1 MTLTFS
7 MPGEYTFDDL
17 YVVCQPMASVEEQ
30 TEELG
35 KESLQNIKTETNCIR
50 GDITTTSDK
59 ILVFSIPYS
68 AGFTAYVDGEK
79 TELVQANSM
88 YMGLELKKRQ
98 AYDRTQI
105 LYTVYCA
112 RNDTDGAWPDPV
124 CRDRNILPAP
134 EKTKRKGKTGEMSR
148 LSVVLPACNEE
159 PMVEKTCRT
168 LRELLGQAGIRYELV
183 LVDDGSS
190 DGTWAAIEKVSRED
204 KNVTGVHFPEISGKK
219 QQSWPALHRHAEMR
233 WQ

>member
-1 MTLTFS
+1 
-7 MPGEYTFDDL
+7 
-17 YVVCQPMASVEEQ
+17 
-30 TEELG
+30 
-35 KESLQNIKTETNCIR
+35 
-50 GDITTTSDK
+50 
-59 ILVFSIPYS
+59 
-68 AGFTAYVDGEK
+68 
-79 TELVQANSM
+79 
-88 YMGLELKKRQ
+88 
-98 AYDRTQI
+98 
-105 LYTVYCA
+105 
-112 RNDTDGAWPDPV
+112 
-124 CRDRNILPAP
+124 
-134 EKTKRKGKTGEMSR
+134 MSR

-204 KNVTGVHFPEISGKK
+204 KNVTGVHFPEISEKK

>member
-1 MTLTFS
+1 MGYKNYSAGTMTLTFS

-35 KESLQNIKTETNCIR
+35 KESLQNIKMETNCIR

-88 YMGLELKKRQ
+88 YMGLELKKGRHTI
-98 AYDRTQI
+98 ALRYCTPYIVPGMI
-105 LYTVYCA
+105 LTVI
-112 RNDTDGAWPDPV
+112 GL
-124 CRDRNILPAP
+124 ILF
-134 EKTKRKGKTGEMSR
+134 
-148 LSVVLPACNEE
+148 
-159 PMVEKTCRT
+159 
-168 LRELLGQAGIRYELV
+168 AGIVISYRHQRKQKER
-183 LVDDGSS
+183 GKQ
-190 DGTWAAIEKVSRED
+190 EK
-204 KNVTGVHFPEISGKK
+204 
-219 QQSWPALHRHAEMR
+219 
-233 WQ
+233 